1 MTNFISFI
9 MGTCFGLYLD
19 QNYDIPD
26 IKIVGDK
33 IMDYLKSLEKK
44 DKESK

>member
-19 QNYDIPD
+19 QNYEIPD
-26 IKIVGDK
+26 IKVVGDK
-33 IMDYLKSLEKK
+33 ILKYLNSLEKK
-44 DKESK
+44 DKD

>member
-19 QNYDIPD
+19 QNYEIPD
-26 IKIVGDK
+26 IKAVGDK
-33 IMDYLKSLEKK
+33 ILKYLNSLEKK
-44 DKESK
+44 EKD